1 PGTEL
6 DAVAK
11 VLADGRAHL
20 DHRAVL
26 TAENRDGFL
35 DALGALTRGSAHAD
49 VVHGTTRPLG
59 KVVFVF
65 PGQGSQW
72 DGMATHLLTTSPVFA
87 DHLT

>member
-26 TAENRDGFL
+26 TAENRDGLVQAL
-35 DALGALTRGSAHAD
+35 DALSGGVESPDVVRGS
-49 VVHGTTRPLG
+49 VTTPG